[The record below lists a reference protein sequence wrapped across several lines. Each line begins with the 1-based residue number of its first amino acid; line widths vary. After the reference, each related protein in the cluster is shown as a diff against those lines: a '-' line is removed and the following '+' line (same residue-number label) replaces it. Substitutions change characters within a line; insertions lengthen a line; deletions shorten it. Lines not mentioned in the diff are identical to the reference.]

1 MRRRLIALKA
11 WAEARHA
18 ANVAK
23 ANPWL
28 PGHSCHT
35 TKGAT
40 MAQDERAGVASETE
54 GEKGTELR
62 PCDSNALTDLLA
74 QMPGTRLLIDAELAP
89 KDAEIKQLTR
99 INEVIM
105 ATSDDERAAAS
116 KALRD
121 AAHKVAA
128 LTQELADIRIRL
140 AERDAQVVA
149 LTKRLSEGRG

>member
-40 MAQDERAGVASETE
+40 MASKAPSS
-54 GEKGTELR
+54 
-62 PCDSNALTDLLA
+62 DSQPLVDDLVTDLHRCDL
-74 QMPGTRLLIDAELAP
+74 
-89 KDAEIKQLTR
+89 
-99 INEVIM
+99 
-105 ATSDDERAAAS
+105 ERREALQTAFNRRAS
-116 KALRD
+116 
-121 AAHKVAA
+121 
-128 LTQELADIRIRL
+128 
-140 AERDAQVVA
+140 
-149 LTKRLSEGRG
+149 